1 MIPNNFINNSYYTNY
16 TKKEIPRMKGN
27 YPLFQHLGSIHYE
40 VIKNKE
46 KDLCQSANKQ
56 KQ

>member
-1 MIPNNFINNSYYTNY
+1 MINNFINNSYYSDY
-16 TKKEIPRMKGN
+16 TKKEVPRMKGN

-40 VIKNKE
+40 TIKNEE
-46 KDLCQSANKQ
+46 KNLCQSANKQ